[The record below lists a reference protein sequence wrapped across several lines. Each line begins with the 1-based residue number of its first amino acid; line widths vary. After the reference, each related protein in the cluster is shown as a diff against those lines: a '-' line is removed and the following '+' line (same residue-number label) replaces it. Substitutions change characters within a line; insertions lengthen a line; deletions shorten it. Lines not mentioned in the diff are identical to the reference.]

1 MCLRELVNQVGKG
14 SRQEPHVAAEKYLA
28 APFYWVLRQVKGVPM
43 KRALMVF
50 IWESAKYSGT
60 CVKNLADPLALCR
73 VPE

>member
-1 MCLRELVNQVGKG
+1 
-14 SRQEPHVAAEKYLA
+14 VAAEKYLA